1 MNNLNRKNTIGR
13 FAPSALML
21 AVLGVTFPATLAF
34 SRRVFP
40 DDLLRQI
47 ALLVVTEVAFIA
59 WHVASSNFARGER
72 QHSIAGSM
80 TWVSLAGVV
89 AMAAVEISI
98 EFMTQGLIERSRVF
112 GSIGLIVLITL
123 LAAHLVASVA
133 YSQSDPDRMRRE
145 VAERA
150 DAHIHSTILDSM
162 MREAENLAPEVAA
175 QRAAAYAERLR
186 RQHAITSIAEFDSVR
201 VHTPATQLHGGIEAG
216 RGSIF
221 DKSAPIVKM
230 QADDTETETDFG
242 EDRQYPK

>member
-1 MNNLNRKNTIGR
+1 MNSLNRKNTIGR

-34 SRRVFP
+34 ARRVFP

-59 WHVASSNFARGER
+59 WHVASSTFARGER

-98 EFMTQGLIERSRVF
+98 EFMDQGLIERSRVF
-112 GSIGLIVLITL
+112 GSIGLIVLIAL
-123 LAAHLVASVA
+123 LAAHLIAGVA

-145 VAERA
+145 IAERA
-150 DAHIHSTILDSM
+150 DAHIHASILDSM

-186 RQHAITSIAEFDSVR
+186 RQHAITSLAEFDSVQ
-201 VHTPATQLHGGIEAG
+201 VHMPHTQLRGGIEAG
-216 RGSIF
+216 DNTIF
-221 DKSAPIVKM
+221 GKTAPVVKIH
-230 QADDTETETDFG
+230 ADATESS
-242 EDRQYPK
+242 EDQRRPKR